1 MINSNE
7 NIYKKAISD
16 NISLATHHYQNG
28 NYDLAIPYYLKL
40 IDTLKGNNTTIKLTD
55 NNIIELDTIYARL
68 GECYL
73 NLNDNISAINHFTE
87 GMKINPTNPFL
98 LVGAANVAFNNKQ
111 YDYAKRTLKF
121 ALAHNPKE
129 IAINEFIKQIDYVI
143 SKENKNIETIE
154 DKSTDFDNEYY
165 SHTPIPA
172 SETTI
177 VNINPNNLLS
187 LCMIVKN
194 EEEMLGGC
202 LESVKNVV
210 DEIVIVDT
218 GSTDKT
224 LEIANKYG
232 ANIYHFEW
240 INDFSEA
247 RNESIKHS
255 TSQWILYLDADERL
269 TFESQNAIRTLLNTA
284 NEEIG
289 AYYVVIESD
298 HRQLDGSAERHKG
311 AYPRLFR
318 NLGYPNIKFMGRV
331 HEQISPSIAAMK
343 KLTLPSDLVVEHLG
357 YNLPENEM
365 NKKVDRNY
373 KLLLEHVKD
382 EPTNGYAWF
391 QLGQTLGRMELLK
404 EAEDATR
411 FAIKCGDLKGAVLA
425 SATASL
431 SQFCGKKKEFSEA
444 LYWAEETLK
453 IIPKQLYGLSL
464 KAHSLLYLGRKKEA
478 EQSFLEALEYSKNIE
493 KLPKSGFD
501 IIISEKLLTDGLKKS
516 RE

>member
-1 MINSNE
+1 MIDNNE
-7 NIYKKAISD
+7 NIYNKIISD
-16 NISLATHHYQNG
+16 ISFIATHHYQNG
-28 NYDLAIPYYLKL
+28 NYSLAIPHYLKL
-40 IDTLKGNNTTIKLTD
+40 IDTLKNPEAITKLSN
-55 NNIIELDTIYARL
+55 NNIIELDMVYARL

-73 NLNDNISAINHFTE
+73 NLNDNVSAINYFTD

-111 YDYAKRTLKF
+111 YDYAKQVLEF
-121 ALAHNPKE
+121 AFAHNPNE
-129 IAINEFIKQIDYVI
+129 IAINDFIKQIDYEIV
-143 SKENKNIETIE
+143 KENKIKENKI
-154 DKSTDFDNEYY
+154 KKFSNEYY
-165 SHTPIPA
+165 SHNPIAA

-177 VNINPNNLLS
+177 VNVNPNNLLS

-194 EEEMLGGC
+194 EEKMLADC

-210 DEIVIVDT
+210 DEIIIVDT

-232 ANIYHFEW
+232 AKIYYFDW
-240 INDFSEA
+240 IDDFSEA

-269 TFESQNAIRTLLNTA
+269 TPESQNAIRMLINTA
-284 NEEIG
+284 NEEVG
-289 AYYVVIESD
+289 AYYIVIESD
-298 HRQLDGSAERHKG
+298 HRQLDGSAEKHKG

-331 HEQISPSIAAMK
+331 HEQISPAITAMK
-343 KLTLPSDLVVEHLG
+343 KLTLPSDLVIEHLG
-357 YNLPENEM
+357 YNLPEEEM
-365 NKKVDRNY
+365 TKKVNRNY

-391 QLGQTLGRMELLK
+391 QLGQTLGRMELFK

-411 FAIKCGDLKGAVLA
+411 LAIRCGDLKGAVLA

-431 SQFCGKKKEFSEA
+431 SQFCGKRKEFAEA

-453 IIPKQLYGLSL
+453 IVPKQLYGLSL

-478 EQSFLEALEYSKNIE
+478 EQAFLIALEYSKHTE

-501 IIISEKLLTDGLKKS
+501 IMISDELLINGLEKCS
-516 RE
+516 E

>member
-1 MINSNE
+1 METLELEKI
-7 NIYKKAISD
+7 ISD
-16 NISLATHHYQNG
+16 NSSVAENYYKNS
-28 NYDLAIPYYLKL
+28 NYDLAIPHYLKL
-40 IDTLKGNNTTIKLTD
+40 LDAVKKNDTQNKLAGNVAVKLD
-55 NNIIELDTIYARL
+55 MIYARL

-73 NLNDNISAINHFTE
+73 NINDNVSAINYFTE
-87 GMKINPTNPFL
+87 GMKINSTNPFL

-111 YDYAKRTLKF
+111 YDYAKKVLQF
-121 ALAHNPKE
+121 ALAHNPTE
-129 IAINEFIKQIDYVI
+129 ITINDFIKQIDYVI
-143 SKENKNIETIE
+143 AKENK
-154 DKSTDFDNEYY
+154 DKENNSFGFNNKYY
-165 SHTPIPA
+165 SHIPIEA
-172 SETTI
+172 SKTTI
-177 VNINPNNLLS
+177 VNVNPNNLLS

-194 EEEMLGGC
+194 EEKMLAGC
-202 LESVKNVV
+202 LESVKNIV
-210 DEIVIVDT
+210 DEIIIVDT

-232 ANIYHFEW
+232 AKIYYFEW

-269 TFESQNAIRTLLNTA
+269 TTESQNAIRTLINTA
-284 NEEIG
+284 NEEVG

-298 HRQLDGSAERHKG
+298 HRQLDGSTESHKG

-331 HEQISPSIAAMK
+331 HEQISPSIVAMK
-343 KLTLPSDLVVEHLG
+343 KLTLPSDLVIEHLG
-357 YNLPENEM
+357 YNLTEQEM
-365 NKKVDRNY
+365 GKKVDRNY

-391 QLGQTLGRMELLK
+391 QLGQTLGRMELFK

-431 SQFCGKKKEFSEA
+431 SQFCGKKKEFTEA

-453 IIPKQLYGLSL
+453 IVPKQLYGLSL

-478 EQSFLEALEYSKNIE
+478 EQAFLIALEYAKNIE

-501 IIISEKLLTDGLKKS
+501 IVISEKLLTDGLKKS